1 MSHSPKNLVMPSLP
15 APAGFRA
22 ADLLFILLAALYAVA
37 VACGVPDMASGGADM
52 DSDLSTYA
60 FSMAGLAHPEYFVN
74 DPILRTLTPANSF
87 WNLFQFFADLLTPDN
102 AYAVGLFRAGALS
115 IFLGLCSAYALGR
128 WLFSSPGL
136 AALLAMLFSVT
147 IWVGW
152 GTFWGLTHSDPIPRT
167 LYAALWPLLLLAG
180 LAGAV
185 RACLRPL
192 AMFCVGLSVW
202 MHGLNGLAFGGMLFC
217 AYALMRPDTLNFKGH
232 VLNLLL
238 CLVCYFIPVV
248 LFLRASLG
256 QPQDFT
262 SADMATFQELFRL
275 RWSRDYTQTVE
286 AIPGYLFRYAFQPPI
301 FLLAVCGAF
310 VAWRAGSERVRL
322 LLRLYPGM
330 LIGLA
335 FVVLFSWAESRF
347 AAQYGRLPMGHELI
361 RGLRYLIPL
370 SWLLIVAL
378 LAPLWPR
385 IPRLL
390 RVAAVAALACGLFL
404 GNPDRQNVGAQHA
417 LAQWTG
423 LPLPYEQR
431 AQQWRAHSRLHRDA
445 LDAVARI
452 VPAGERVYSSSGDM
466 GVRHLALRPLDHTF
480 KDGSHPF
487 YNKNIEAAR
496 VWLRFNRYH
505 AAGEQGYIAAWQ
517 ASESPWLLTD
527 RPQDRDALLP
537 LGEIVWENQGW
548 LLLHRRQGQ
557 NS

>member
-1 MSHSPKNLVMPSLP
+1 MK
-15 APAGFRA
+15 
-22 ADLLFILLAALYAVA
+22 
-37 VACGVPDMASGGADM
+37 
-52 DSDLSTYA
+52 
-60 FSMAGLAHPEYFVN
+60 
-74 DPILRTLTPANSF
+74 
-87 WNLFQFFADLLTPDN
+87 
-102 AYAVGLFRAGALS
+102 
-115 IFLGLCSAYALGR
+115 
-128 WLFSSPGL
+128 
-136 AALLAMLFSVT
+136 
-147 IWVGW
+147 
-152 GTFWGLTHSDPIPRT
+152 
-167 LYAALWPLLLLAG
+167 
-180 LAGAV
+180 
-185 RACLRPL
+185 
-192 AMFCVGLSVW
+192 
-202 MHGLNGLAFGGMLFC
+202 
-217 AYALMRPDTLNFKGH
+217 
-232 VLNLLL
+232 
-238 CLVCYFIPVV
+238 
-248 LFLRASLG
+248 
-256 QPQDFT
+256 
-262 SADMATFQELFRL
+262 
-275 RWSRDYTQTVE
+275 
-286 AIPGYLFRYAFQPPI
+286 
-301 FLLAVCGAF
+301 
-310 VAWRAGSERVRL
+310 
-322 LLRLYPGM
+322 
-330 LIGLA
+330 
-335 FVVLFSWAESRF
+335 FSWAESRF